1 MECKKG
7 EFGGIKDLGVSLK
20 NRKLLFYGI
29 CIWVRLGLSFLAYK
43 YTTKK
48 WFPYLV
54 AIICLLSIKF
64 VHFEKDNC
72 VWWSRK
78 MHFIILILVLCTSIF
93 QIITK
98 NDKPIIAFLILIDLL
113 LGLSSSFYLKWF

>member
-7 EFGGIKDLGVSLK
+7 DFGGIKDLGVSLK

-43 YTTKK
+43 YTTTK

-64 VHFEKDNC
+64 VHFEKDN
-72 VWWSRK
+72 K
-78 MHFIILILVLCTSIF
+78 
-93 QIITK
+93 
-98 NDKPIIAFLILIDLL
+98 
-113 LGLSSSFYLKWF
+113 LKRF